1 MAVSNKESK
10 LNQHLQRSSEVP
22 LGSRGLRQLD
32 MTTIGPLIG
41 LFLII
46 IVFSILA
53 ESFLSVAN
61 ILNILR
67 QSAIIGIMAIGVTF
81 VIITAE
87 IDLSIA
93 SIMTFSGLVAGALST
108 GGFGLGVALP
118 VWLAIICTLFI
129 GAMVGAVSGFANAKL
144 KIPTFMA
151 TLSMMFIV
159 DGISLWF
166 SGAQPLYG
174 ISDRLQWFGSGKVFG
189 IPSIVLVFAV
199 IFVISHIILSRT
211 VFGRN
216 VYAIGGNEEAAK
228 MSGINVAKYKVLVLT
243 ISGILAALAGI
254 LMLGRI
260 GSAQVTAGVGLQ
272 LPPIAA
278 VILGGT
284 SLFGGVGSMWRTL
297 VGVLLMGVLVNGLNL
312 LGVGSAGQNLATGI
326 VLFVAVAA
334 NVMGSSKTKG

>member
-1 MAVSNKESK
+1 
-10 LNQHLQRSSEVP
+10 
-22 LGSRGLRQLD
+22 

-174 ISDRLQWFGSGKVFG
+174 IPDRLQWFGSGKVFG

>member
-1 MAVSNKESK
+1 MAVSDKERK
-10 LNQHLQRSSEVP
+10 LDGNLQLYQE
-22 LGSRGLRQLD
+22 LFLESRGLRQLD

-41 LFLII
+41 LLII
-46 IVFSILA
+46 IIIFSILA

-108 GGFGLGVALP
+108 GGFGIGVALP
-118 VWLAIICTLFI
+118 VWLAIICTLLI
-129 GAMVGAVSGFANAKL
+129 GAMIGAVSGMANAKL

-174 ISDRLQWFGSGKVFG
+174 IPDSLQWFGSGKVFG
-189 IPSIVLVFAV
+189 IPSIVIVFAV
-199 IFVISHIILSRT
+199 IFVISHIVLSRT

-228 MSGINVAKYKVLVLT
+228 MSGINVAKYKILVLT

-334 NVMGSSKTKG
+334 NVMGSSKNKG